1 MSVVIL
7 LSYTSDVCD
16 VLCGRELV
24 CNNAVLCTLCV
35 YISIISDIDRGVFH
49 CSVTVTVKADDVA
62 ALDVFFCNFLTLLGL
77 ACSAVRER
85 DVVVVL
91 VAVHNETG
99 TVEALRRRRTAGYVL
114 TADKALDILSEI
126 SGLITDLG

>member
-35 YISIISDIDRGVFH
+35 YISIISDIERGVFH

-77 ACSAVRER
+77 ACRYFTIKAKSIINNIFKATCVSFG
-85 DVVVVL
+85 
-91 VAVHNETG
+91 ET
-99 TVEALRRRRTAGYVL
+99 V
-114 TADKALDILSEI
+114 
-126 SGLITDLG
+126 